1 MNEIKNKRPRGRPR
15 QGNADATPAKALDK
29 GLMALRAIAGSD
41 GISLN
46 DLSVDLDMP
55 QATLHRLLLTLEAHG
70 FVRQSKS
77 DASWSIGIE
86 AFRVGSAFPRA
97 AKLLNIARPI
107 LKELAL
113 ATGETSNL
121 GVMDQSEVVFIGQH
135 ETHHAIRAFFRPGSR
150 SSWHS
155 SGIGKVIVAHSD
167 FIDKK
172 LYFDGAS
179 FEQFTKTTLIQSNE
193 LREEFKQIRRLGYA
207 LDDEE
212 RFTGMRCIAAP
223 ILNSNNEVVA
233 GISISGPVARMTD
246 QAITMLGNE
255 TVAAGRELSLQLGAI
270 LDTDE
275 MTPKDFFQ
283 HQNKQQP

>member
-1 MNEIKNKRPRGRPR
+1 MNKIIDKRPRGRPR
-15 QGNADATPAKALDK
+15 QTNADATLAKALDK
-29 GLMALRAIAGSD
+29 GLIALRAIAGSD
-41 GISLN
+41 DISLN
-46 DLSVDLDMP
+46 DLSLDLDIP
-55 QATLHRLLLTLEAHG
+55 QATLHRLLFTLEAHG

-77 DASWSIGIE
+77 DSSWSIGIE

-97 AKLLNIARPI
+97 AKLLNVARPL

-113 ATGETSNL
+113 ATGETANL
-121 GVMDQSEVVFIGQH
+121 GVMDHSEVIFIGQH

-167 FIDKK
+167 SIDQKS
-172 LYFDGAS
+172 YFDGVS
-179 FEQFTKTTLIQSNE
+179 FEQFTETTLIQSAE
-193 LREEFKQIRRLGYA
+193 LIEEFKRIRRLGYA

-246 QAITMLGNE
+246 EAITRLSNE
-255 TVAAGRELSLQLGAI
+255 TLAAGRQLSLQLGAV
-270 LDTDE
+270 LDIDE
-275 MTPKDFFQ
+275 MSPKDYIR
-283 HQNKQQP
+283 HQNKR